1 MVKHQGLAEGGAGTP
16 LGLERQEG
24 GSYQNFMRV
33 MGLGVPP
40 DGPVASGGGT
50 ETLPSQG
57 PAGRDLGHKYPA
69 GGS

>member
-1 MVKHQGLAEGGAGTP
+1 MVKHQGLAEGEAGAP

-24 GSYQNFMRV
+24 GSYQNFTRV

-57 PAGRDLGHKYPA
+57 PAGRDPGHKCPA